1 MDSIFLTEDSNPSAA
16 PSEAGDAAI
25 EPRPRLQF
33 NLVVGFYEIAPC
45 IELKTAPADF
55 RFPTTNQTR
64 HCFTRYV
71 EFHRWQ
77 QRVMIQLN
85 VRDLLNITAPF
96 ALENGLKSGM
106 SRGRMGLSQ
115 DLFEIMSVPWT
126 TF

>member
-1 MDSIFLTEDSNPSAA
+1 MAE
-16 PSEAGDAAI
+16 
-25 EPRPRLQF
+25 
-33 NLVVGFYEIAPC
+33 